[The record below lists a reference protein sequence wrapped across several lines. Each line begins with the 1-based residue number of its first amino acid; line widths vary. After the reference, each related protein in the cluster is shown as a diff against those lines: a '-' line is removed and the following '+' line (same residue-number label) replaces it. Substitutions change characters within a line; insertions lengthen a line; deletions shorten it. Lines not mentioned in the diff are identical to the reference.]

1 MARPPAL
8 LEDLRIDAFSV
19 VFYGNAKFAVSVL
32 YGHVDPRGLRVAERI
47 AKSLRCDAV
56 NLIPQDRMQLPLPA
70 FDYDCNSRRR
80 TFGVSGSRFLAQRYD
95 RAGDGCVR
103 SS

>member
-1 MARPPAL
+1 MAAPAAL
-8 LEDLRIDAFSV
+8 LEDLGIDSFPIV
-19 VFYGNAKFAVSVL
+19 LNGNAKFVVAVA
-32 YGHVDPRGLRVAERI
+32 YGYVDLHGLRVAERI

-70 FDYDCNSRRR
+70 FDYDCDSRRR